1 MDETI
6 NQTKNV
12 LSLTTRPF
20 QEANVS
26 GKVICSKCYENT
38 KEIKFYLEDAGL
50 IQHFRVKH
58 RHMALDERLVK
69 ECRLLFQDLHG
80 QETFSVLQK
89 LAKIRGEANVNCC
102 SLQKYE
108 EFSVEHITE
117 NLANKMTTL
126 KVMASTRREAAKLYG
141 LYLKHSGI
149 LKHLS
154 GNPCHV
160 RVKISSS
167 VTDHL
172 GQCFKL
178 WDACAKIYAE
188 CFVSPKRSML
198 LPRHQTPVPDKC
210 LQMQISRE
218 CKTPLQFLQT
228 VFGHQEFRP
237 GQGEAIEFILSGE
250 DTVVIIPTG
259 GGKTVIYTLPCLMTP
274 GLAFVVS
281 PLIMLMS
288 DQVARLQQCGIN
300 TCYYNTM
307 LTDNERQNIL
317 HNLKQPDC
325 QYQFLFISPEAIVTE
340 QLKHCLSQIS
350 HENRLSFFIIDEAH
364 CISTWGKE
372 FRPAYQQLGT
382 LRSYNVPIIALTG
395 TATTETLD
403 AIKQTLEMD
412 NPKVVKMPCRREN
425 LIYSVVNKDNKAKEQ
440 VCKIIEDD
448 FADVC
453 GIIYCATQA
462 DTVEIAFTL
471 KEHGVTATYYH
482 AGMEGGQRMQNALLW
497 LENKK
502 IIYRSPGEE
511 AVMDT
516 DVIAFYYFVLVIGC
530 SI

>member
-237 GQGEAIEFILSGE
+237 GQDYPKSLCGGEWWGATLNKHGKWFPDKTQINDSTLSHDDVTVEKAI
-250 DTVVIIPTG
+250 
-259 GGKTVIYTLPCLMTP
+259 
-274 GLAFVVS
+274 
-281 PLIMLMS
+281 
-288 DQVARLQQCGIN
+288 
-300 TCYYNTM
+300 
-307 LTDNERQNIL
+307 
-317 HNLKQPDC
+317 
-325 QYQFLFISPEAIVTE
+325 
-340 QLKHCLSQIS
+340 
-350 HENRLSFFIIDEAH
+350 
-364 CISTWGKE
+364 
-372 FRPAYQQLGT
+372 
-382 LRSYNVPIIALTG
+382 LRSE
-395 TATTETLD
+395 TAN
-403 AIKQTLEMD
+403 ISD
-412 NPKVVKMPCRREN
+412 NSFPTC
-425 LIYSVVNKDNKAKEQ
+425 
-440 VCKIIEDD
+440 C
-448 FADVC
+448 
-453 GIIYCATQA
+453 
-462 DTVEIAFTL
+462 
-471 KEHGVTATYYH
+471 
-482 AGMEGGQRMQNALLW
+482 LLHHEW
-497 LENKK
+497 
-502 IIYRSPGEE
+502 YRWMS
-511 AVMDT
+511 T
-516 DVIAFYYFVLVIGC
+516 
-530 SI
+530 